1 MTHDPSSLALPQPPD
16 EDGYELWLRY
26 RRLADPVRLAQARAT
41 FAAIAVANSS
51 PTLAAAYDELVRG
64 LRGLLGAV
72 IESVDAPALANEA
85 WPDGLLVAGTLASTP
100 KLTRLGFGQDL
111 RSLGQDGFVIRR
123 LAVDGRHLVAL
134 VGSGDVGVLYGVFHL
149 LRHLQT
155 GQSLDQLDVTSAP
168 RLGLRMLDH
177 WDNLD
182 GTIERGYAGFSLWD
196 WHKLP
201 DYVSPRMRDYARACA
216 SVGINAAA
224 LTNVNADARIL
235 TAEYLPKVAALA
247 DVFRP
252 WGIRVFLT
260 ARFNAPM
267 ELARLPTADPLDPQV
282 RAWWKKKADEIYRHV
297 PDFGGFL
304 VKANSEGQPGPQD
317 FGRTHADGANM
328 LAEAVAP
335 HNGVVIW
342 RAFVYSVAAAQAGQ
356 DRAAQANV
364 EFVPLDGKF
373 YPNVLLQVKNG
384 PIDFQPRE
392 PFNPLL
398 GAMPQTPLMLEM
410 QLTQEYLG
418 FATHLAY
425 LAPMFEETLV
435 ADTFAKGPGSTVAA
449 VVDGSL
455 FDHGRSG
462 MAAVAN
468 IGSDRNWCGHPFA
481 QANWY
486 AFGRL
491 AWDPSLGAEQVADE
505 WLRMTFSSDE
515 SFVAPAKKLM
525 LESRE
530 AVVDTMTPLGLHH
543 LMARDHHY
551 GPGPWVSEGRPDWTS
566 VYYHRADTAGL
577 GFDRAQTG
585 SGSVSLYASPLRE
598 QLADLRTCPE
608 NLLLWF
614 HHVPWDHRMRSGRI
628 LWDEL
633 CHRYSASVAWVERAR
648 KTWDDLASFVDAAR
662 FEHVRALLAI
672 QEKEARWWRNA
683 CLLYFQTFSRRPLPA
698 GLPPLEG
705 TLEDYRAM
713 SPSNVPGI

>member
-1 MTHDPSSLALPQPPD
+1 VTQDPSSPALPRPPD

-26 RRLADPVRLAQARAT
+26 RRLADPARLAQARAT
-41 FAAIAVANSS
+41 FAVIAIANSS
-51 PTLAAAYDELVRG
+51 LTLAAARDELGRG
-64 LRGLLGAV
+64 LRGLLGAD
-72 IESVDAPALANEA
+72 IESVAISDLANKP
-85 WPDGLLVAGTLASTP
+85 WPGGLLIAGTPASAPVLAQ
-100 KLTRLGFGQDL
+100 LGLDQDL
-111 RSLGQDGFVIRR
+111 RSLSQDGFLIRR
-123 LAVDGRHLVAL
+123 LVVGGRNVVAL
-134 VGSGDVGVLYGVFHL
+134 GGASDLGVLYGVFHL

-155 GQSLDQLDVTSAP
+155 GQSLDQLDVTGCP
-168 RLGLRMLDH
+168 RVGLRMVDH

-201 DYVSPRMRDYARACA
+201 DYVSPRLRDYARACA
-216 SVGINAAA
+216 SVGINAAS

-235 TAEYLPKVAALA
+235 TVEYLPKVAALA

-252 WGIRVFLT
+252 WGVRVFLT

-267 ELARLPTADPLDPQV
+267 ELASLPTADPFDPQV
-282 RAWWKKKADEIYRHV
+282 QVWWKKKADEIYRYV

-328 LAEAVAP
+328 LAEAVAS
-335 HNGVVIW
+335 HDGMVIW
-342 RAFVYSVAAAQAGQ
+342 RAFVYSADAAKAGQ
-356 DRAAQANV
+356 DRAAQASV

-373 YPNVLLQVKNG
+373 HPSVLLQVKNG

-398 GAMPQTPLMLEM
+398 GAMPQTPLVLEV

-425 LAPMFEETLV
+425 LAPMFEETLA
-435 ADTFAKGPGSTVAA
+435 ADTLVKGPGSTVARI
-449 VVDGSL
+449 VDGSL
-455 FDHGRSG
+455 FGHGRSG

-491 AWDPSLGAEQVADE
+491 AWDPSLGAEQIADE

-515 SFVAPAKKLM
+515 DFLAQAKKLM

-530 AVVDTMTPLGLHH
+530 AVVSYMTPLGLHH

-551 GPGPWVSEGRPDWTS
+551 GPGPWVSAGRPDWTS
-566 VYYHRADTAGL
+566 VYYHRADGAGL
-577 GFDRAQTG
+577 GFDRTNTG

-598 QLADLRTCPE
+598 QLADIRICPE
-608 NLLLWF
+608 DLLLWF
-614 HHVPWDHRMRSGRI
+614 HHVPWDHRMHSGRT

-633 CHRYSASVAWVERAR
+633 CHHYSAGVEWVECAR
-648 KTWDDLASFVDAAR
+648 KTWDDLAGFVDGAR

-683 CLLYFQTFSRRPLPA
+683 CLLYLQTFSRRPLPT

-705 TLEDYRAM
+705 TLEKYQKVN
-713 SPSNVPGI
+713 PSHVPGI

>member
-1 MTHDPSSLALPQPPD
+1 VTHDPSSLALTRPPD

-26 RRLADPVRLAQARAT
+26 RPLSGEARLAEARAN
-41 FAAIAVANSS
+41 FAAVAMPAPS
-51 PTLAAAYDELVRG
+51 PTLAVARDELARG
-64 LRGLLGAV
+64 LAGLLGAAV
-72 IESVDAPALANEA
+72 GCIDDSALTSEP
-85 WPDGLLVAGTLASTP
+85 WPDGLLIAGTQAGRPALA
-100 KLTRLGFGQDL
+100 RLGLDHDL
-111 RSLGQDGFVIRR
+111 RPLGQDGFVIRR
-123 LAVDGRHLVAL
+123 LVVDGRRLVAL
-134 VGSGDVGVLYGVFHL
+134 VATSDAGVLYGVFHL
-149 LRHLQT
+149 LCYLQT
-155 GQSLDQLDVTSAP
+155 GQSLDRLDVTSAP
-168 RLGLRMLDH
+168 RVGLRMLDH

-182 GTIERGYAGFSLWD
+182 GTIERGYAGCSLWD

-201 DYVSPRMRDYARACA
+201 GYVSPRMRDYARACA

-247 DVFRP
+247 DAFRP

-267 ELARLPTADPLDPQV
+267 ELAHLPTADPLNPQV
-282 RAWWKKKADEIYRHV
+282 RAWWKEKAEEIYRHI

-328 LAEAVAP
+328 LAEAVAS
-335 HNGVVIW
+335 HDGVVIW
-342 RAFVYSVAAAQAGQ
+342 RAFVYSADAAKAGQ
-356 DRAAQANV
+356 DRAAQANR
-364 EFVPLDGKF
+364 EFVPLNGKF

-392 PFNPLL
+392 PFNPLF
-398 GAMPQTPLMLEM
+398 GAMPQTPLMLEF

-425 LAPMFEETLV
+425 LAPMFEETLS
-435 ADTFAKGPGSTVAA
+435 ADTFAKGPGSTVAR

-455 FDHGRSG
+455 FDHSRSG
-462 MAAVAN
+462 MAAVSN
-468 IGSDRNWCGHPFA
+468 IGSDRSWCGHPFA

-491 AWDPSLGAEQVADE
+491 AWDPALDAEQIADE
-505 WLRMTFSSDE
+505 WLRMTFTSDE
-515 SFVAPAKKLM
+515 RFVAPAKRLM

-530 AVVDTMTPLGLHH
+530 AVVDYMTPLGLHH

-566 VYYHRADTAGL
+566 IYYHRADAAGL
-577 GFDRAQTG
+577 GFDRTNTG
-585 SGSVSLYASPLRE
+585 SGSLSLYPSPLRE

-614 HHVPWDHRMRSGRI
+614 HHVPWDHRMRSGRT

-633 CHRYSASVAWVERAR
+633 CHRYSAGVEWVESAR
-648 KTWDDLASFVDAAR
+648 KNWDDLASFVDAAR
-662 FEHVRALLAI
+662 FEHVRALLTI
-672 QEKEARWWRNA
+672 QEREARWWRNA
-683 CLLYFQTFSRRPLPA
+683 CLLYFQTFSRRPMPA

-705 TLEDYRAM
+705 TLEDCQKVN
-713 SPSNVPGI
+713 PSHVPGV